1 MVTNAMS
8 VTTTVAQE
16 NQSEKTTVATAEV
29 DAETL
34 AAIDDRAADEHMTDP
49 EAIREV
55 ALDHVDRVELVT
67 EAGEPVGEV
76 LARDP
81 RE

>member
-1 MVTNAMS
+1 MS
-8 VTTTVAQE
+8 VTTTVTKE
-16 NQSEKTTVATAEV
+16 EQSREQKTVATAEL
-29 DAETL
+29 DDETL

>member
-1 MVTNAMS
+1 MTE
-8 VTTTVAQE
+8 TTTP
-16 NQSEKTTVATAEV
+16 TTTATAALSPEV
-29 DAETL
+29 LE
-34 AAIDDRAADEHMTDP
+34 AIDDRAADEHLTDP

-67 EAGEPVGEV
+67 VGGEPVGEV